1 LAEVDLLSSGAG
13 SGLDGRVEQVGGRRL
28 RCRAGRHDG
37 IGENR
42 QHRALSLFVLA
53 HQVYLQVGAVT
64 VEDVLAGRVQM
75 PLHQPVAI
83 IADQQRSTAVGR
95 LGDLDGVAG
104 VFHYKEGPCIVDA
117 QRRQLRPLR
126 RRNRYR

>member
-1 LAEVDLLSSGAG
+1 LAEVDLLPSGAG

-83 IADQQRSTAVGR
+83 IADRSVPPPSDGWGTSTAWP
-95 LGDLDGVAG
+95 
-104 VFHYKEGPCIVDA
+104 VFFTT
-117 QRRQLRPLR
+117 RRVRA
-126 RRNRYR
+126 